1 LQLLLFRRI
10 TNLDRQETDNE
21 RIQLVNMT
29 HDRDFHRTL
38 HIRNAADRDDALQDA
53 YVKLLRS
60 HKPITP
66 QLLRK
71 TTVNCH
77 KDRVKADRR
86 RRRRELKS
94 ARFHGPLE
102 NGTDAESIVR
112 QQPLGSESKRLSYS
126 ADPTAKMEQR
136 ETRPG
141 IKRAVRA
148 AQLSQD
154 HRCALWAWMRDRVGD
169 FAGRR
174 KVPQVTVRVWAKRAR
189 DLKREGLGPD

>member
-1 LQLLLFRRI
+1 MSDF
-10 TNLDRQETDNE
+10 DWS
-21 RIQLVNMT
+21 MT

-53 YVKLLRS
+53 CVKLLRS

-77 KDRVKADRR
+77 KDRVKAESR

-94 ARFHGPLE
+94 AGFHGPLE
-102 NGTDAESIVR
+102 NGTDAESIAR
-112 QQPLGSESKRLSYS
+112 QQPMGSESKRLSYS

-136 ETRPG
+136 ETRAG
-141 IKRAVRA
+141 IKRAIRSA
-148 AQLSQD
+148 KLSRD
-154 HRCALWAWMRDRVGD
+154 HRCALWAWMRNRLAD
-169 FAGRR
+169 FAKRR
-174 KVPQVTVRVWAKRAR
+174 GIPQVTARGWAKRAK
-189 DLKREGLGPD
+189 DALPPHLEREGLGQGLGPD

>member
-1 LQLLLFRRI
+1 MSDFDWSIIRDRNFHHTLRI
-10 TNLDRQETDNE
+10 RDNPDRE
-21 RIQLVNMT
+21 
-29 HDRDFHRTL
+29 
-38 HIRNAADRDDALQDA
+38 DAIQDA
-53 YVKLLRS
+53 YIKLHDALV
-60 HKPITP
+60 TP

-94 ARFHGPLE
+94 AGFHGPLE
-102 NGTDAESIVR
+102 NGTEAESIAR
-112 QQPLGSESKRLSYS
+112 QQPQGSESKRLSYS
-126 ADPTAKMEQR
+126 ADPTAKMQQC
-136 ETRPG
+136 ETRAG

-174 KVPQVTVRVWAKRAR
+174 RVPQVTVRVWAKRAR
-189 DLKREGLGPD
+189 DALLPHLKREGLGPD